1 MTVCWLARTFALSR
15 KKKKNAWSHVIDI
28 GKEMPLS
35 LPTSLRLR
43 RNKTLL
49 SPSTK
54 QRRNPCSAPFPSPA
68 PVYQDLR
75 TRHDWPL
82 KKAIVDL
89 PIRLKGNSKH
99 TCCKSLSLLGSQNT
113 DLVATAQTLLTEVKS
128 RLRRTQAILLSGQ
141 YKPR

>member
-1 MTVCWLARTFALSR
+1 MALWHSECNCR
-15 KKKKNAWSHVIDI
+15 ETPDPIMFYPAS
-28 GKEMPLS
+28 
-35 LPTSLRLR
+35 R

-54 QRRNPCSAPFPSPA
+54 HGRNPCSAPPPP

-89 PIRLKGNSKH
+89 PIGLKGNSKR
-99 TCCKSLSLLGSQNT
+99 TSGNSLSLLGSQKT
-113 DLVATAQTLLTEVKS
+113 DLGATSQTLLTEIK
-128 RLRRTQAILLSGQ
+128 LRM
-141 YKPR
+141 PRA

>member
-1 MTVCWLARTFALSR
+1 MALWHSECNCR
-15 KKKKNAWSHVIDI
+15 ETPDPIMFYPAS
-28 GKEMPLS
+28 
-35 LPTSLRLR
+35 R

-54 QRRNPCSAPFPSPA
+54 HGRNPCSAPPPPP

-89 PIRLKGNSKH
+89 PIGLKGNSKR
-99 TCCKSLSLLGSQNT
+99 TSGNSLSLLGSQKT
-113 DLVATAQTLLTEVKS
+113 DLGATSQTLLTEIK
-128 RLRRTQAILLSGQ
+128 LRMPRAQANLLSGQ
-141 YKPR
+141 DKPP